1 LTVRRT
7 AAKRTSKTTEQKPPE
22 PRGPRPIA
30 EIVNQLL
37 ARRGYARIQAVS
49 ACQQAWQQAAGTH
62 LAPHTRPG
70 NIRRG
75 VLEITVRNSTVL
87 QELTFQKKPLLKKL
101 QSLIADQ
108 NIRDL
113 RFRVGALD

>member
-1 LTVRRT
+1 MTARR
-7 AAKRTSKTTEQKPPE
+7 AASKPQSNQPKPAE

-30 EIVNQLL
+30 DIVNQLL
-37 ARRGYARIQAVS
+37 ARRGYARIQSIS
-49 ACQQAWQQAAGTH
+49 ACEEAWKEAAGAH

-101 QSLIADQ
+101 QSLVADE

-113 RFRVGALD
+113 KFRVGALD